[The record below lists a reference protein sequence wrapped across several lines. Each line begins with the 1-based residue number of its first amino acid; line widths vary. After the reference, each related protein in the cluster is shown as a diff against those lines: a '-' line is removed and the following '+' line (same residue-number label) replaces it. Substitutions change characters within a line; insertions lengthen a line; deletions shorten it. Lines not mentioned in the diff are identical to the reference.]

1 MGRKYKGNPIPDW
14 LGLAVGAVLVL
25 AALLALVLAAAIAL
39 LQRLWG

>member
-25 AALLALVLAAAIAL
+25 AALLALVQGL
-39 LQRLWG
+39 LERLF